1 MARRWDVWA
10 CDVDGA
16 TVIFLVRMAPASAS
30 DGCLL
35 EHKYEV
41 DAGASVIGVVILHHP
56 PPAWGGHRHGYIF
69 PGGPK
74 RSLVPK
80 DSRSGE

>member
-30 DGCLL
+30 DGCSLG
-35 EHKYEV
+35 HKNEV
-41 DAGASVIGVVILHHP
+41 NAGAFVIRVVILHRP
-56 PPAWGGHRHGYIF
+56 PPTWGGHRRGYIF

-80 DSRSGE
+80 DSQSDE